1 MAALL
6 TTDAI
11 ITMPHRNKNDDTLT
25 GKTRHPKRILIRT
38 ALLSWLGIIFTVG
51 IFVFSIFP
59 YMKTQLIHEMDAR
72 ARVIFTSI
80 SQVTISSIL
89 LEDYSSVVDHCIT
102 VVNEN
107 PSVLYAVITR
117 HNGFSLVHTKK
128 KWTQE
133 NLDGMWTP
141 IKGGV
146 SQTGMFLQ
154 SNLVNREVFHVSHP
168 FSYSGVDWGWIHIG
182 LSPDNFYIDLKA
194 LYIKTFWLVL
204 LSISAGLL
212 ASYFFARRLTR
223 PLLELD
229 RLAQKVGAGDLSAR
243 IEISTDD
250 ELESLADSFNNM
262 TGALQ
267 LSQKELKATHKKLIE
282 TARRM
287 GMAEVATG
295 VLHNVGNVLN
305 SVGVTTSLIKKRV
318 RESKVDVLARISD
331 QFQEHSDDL
340 SMFISSDDRGRK
352 LPSLVS
358 SLSEHMIEEKDS
370 LLRELNVLTEYV
382 DLIIN
387 IVNLQQS
394 SSKVG
399 GMTEPVSIDELVSD
413 AVQISQA
420 SLTQQG
426 VEIIFDFEDLPPIL
440 LDHHKVLQILI
451 NLIRNAEYALFS
463 NDTENKSILVRVR
476 KSDER
481 HIRIEVMD
489 NGVGIP
495 KEDMTMIFSHGF
507 TTKKDGHGFGLHS
520 GALDA
525 KAMGGTL
532 SVHSDGSGKGA
543 TFTLELPCDTG
554 EVTNE

>member
-1 MAALL
+1 
-6 TTDAI
+6 
-11 ITMPHRNKNDDTLT
+11 MPHRIENDDTLT
-25 GKTRHPKRILIRT
+25 GKKRQHKRILIRT

-59 YMKTQLIHEMDAR
+59 YMKTQLIQEMNAR
-72 ARVIFTSI
+72 ASVIFSSI
-80 SQVTISSIL
+80 SQVTLSSIL

-102 VVNEN
+102 VVDEN

-117 HNGFSLVHTKK
+117 HDGFSLVHTKK
-128 KWTQE
+128 KWMQE
-133 NLDGMWTP
+133 TLDGMWKPMKDSTL
-141 IKGGV
+141 KAG
-146 SQTGMFLQ
+146 QFLQ
-154 SNLVNREVFHVSHP
+154 SDLVKREVFNVSYP

-182 LSPDNFYIDLKA
+182 LSPDNFYVDLKA
-194 LYIKTFWLVL
+194 LYIKTFWLAL
-204 LSISAGLL
+204 LSISAGLV
-212 ASYFFARRLTR
+212 ASYFFARRLTQ

-229 RLAQKVGAGDLSAR
+229 RFARKVGTGDLSAR

-267 LSQKELKATHKKLIE
+267 ISQKELKATHKKLIE
-282 TARRM
+282 TARQM

-331 QFQEHSDDL
+331 QFHEHRDDL
-340 SMFISSDDRGRK
+340 VRFISSDDRGSK
-352 LPSLVS
+352 LPSLIS
-358 SLSEHMIEEKDS
+358 SLSEHMIEEKET
-370 LLRELNVLTEYV
+370 LLRELKILTEHV
-382 DLIIN
+382 DLITN

-399 GMTEPVSIDELVSD
+399 GMTEPVSIGELVSD

-420 SLTQQG
+420 SLNQYD
-426 VEIIFDFEDLPPIL
+426 VEITFDFEDLPSIL

-451 NLIRNAEYALFS
+451 NLIRNAEYALLF
-463 NDTENKSILVRVR
+463 NDTGNKLILVRVK
-476 KSDER
+476 KSDDQ
-481 HIRIEVMD
+481 HIRIEVTD
-489 NGVGIP
+489 NGIGIP
-495 KEDMTMIFSHGF
+495 REDITMIFSHGF

-525 KAMGGTL
+525 KAMGGAL
-532 SVHSDGSGKGA
+532 SVHSDGPGTGA
-543 TFTLELPCDTG
+543 TFTLELPFNTG
-554 EVTNE
+554 GDVK